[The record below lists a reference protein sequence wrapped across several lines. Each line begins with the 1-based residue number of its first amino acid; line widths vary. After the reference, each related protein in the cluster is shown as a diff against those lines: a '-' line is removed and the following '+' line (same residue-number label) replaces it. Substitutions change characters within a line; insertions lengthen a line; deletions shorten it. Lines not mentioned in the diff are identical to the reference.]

1 VQSKLK
7 LLPPKDFGSGTIGAS
22 ASAEIRRARDIL
34 RDVLLREDEIEEAVL
49 VGQVSTGLNEIT
61 CALDNLAGLQHLFE
75 VWSG

>member
-7 LLPPKDFGSGTIGAS
+7 LLPPKDSADSHS

-34 RDVLLREDEIEEAVL
+34 RDVLLREDEIEETVL

-61 CALDNLAGLQHLFE
+61 CQLDNLAGLQHLFE